1 MARHNVLGK
10 EGEETAARYLQ
21 VNGYTICCRNYRY
34 KRGEIDIIAEKNKT
48 IVFVEVKLRSK
59 RKFGNPEEFVSSQ
72 KVELIRATAENYIYE
87 TNWRGNIR
95 FDIIS
100 INPGTECLQFEDAFC

>member
-10 EGEETAARYLQ
+10 EGEERAAVYLQ
-21 VNGYTICCRNYRY
+21 QSGYTICHKNYRY
-34 KRGEIDIIAEKNKT
+34 KRGEIDIIAKKDET

-59 RKFGNPEEFVSSQ
+59 SKFGNPEEFVSPQ
-72 KVELIRATAENYIYE
+72 KIELIRAAAENYIYE
-87 TNWRGNIR
+87 INWKGNIR

-100 INPGTECLQFEDAFC
+100 INPGIECLQLKDAFY